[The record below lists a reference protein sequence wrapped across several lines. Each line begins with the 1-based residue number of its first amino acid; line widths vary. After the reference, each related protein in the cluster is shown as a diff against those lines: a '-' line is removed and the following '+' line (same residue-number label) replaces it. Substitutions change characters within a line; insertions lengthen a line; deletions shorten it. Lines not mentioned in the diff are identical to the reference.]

1 MLRSLTCMHLTTASK
16 YVRQKLVGPQQKI
29 DESTITVEDF
39 NTPLSVIDRTSR
51 QKISKDIVELNCII
65 NHLDLID
72 IYRLLHSTTAEY
84 TFFSS
89 SHGTFTKIDHILG
102 DKTHL
107 NKFKTLDIIHSV
119 FSDHS
124 RIKLQIKNRT
134 IAGKSQNIW
143 RLNNT
148 LLNNTWVQNKY
159 QQKFF

>member
-1 MLRSLTCMHLTTASK
+1 MYAPENRASK

-72 IYRLLHSTTAEY
+72 IYRLLHPTTEY
-84 TFFSS
+84 TFFSR

-124 RIKLQIKNRT
+124 RIKLQINNRK
-134 IAGKSQNIW
+134 IARKIS
-143 RLNNT
+143 
-148 LLNNTWVQNKY
+148 KY
-159 QQKFF
+159 LKIKQHTSK

>member
-1 MLRSLTCMHLTTASK
+1 MILNVYAPDNRASK
-16 YVRQKLVGPQQKI
+16 YVRQKLVGLQWKI

-39 NTPLSVIDRTSR
+39 NTPLSVSDRTSR

-72 IYRLLHSTTAEY
+72 IYRLLHPTTAEY

-89 SHGTFTKIDHILG
+89 SHGIFTKIDHILG

-124 RIKLQIKNRT
+124 RIKLQINNRK
-134 IAGKSQNIW
+134 IAGIS
-143 RLNNT
+143 
-148 LLNNTWVQNKY
+148 KY
-159 QQKFF
+159 LKIKQHTSK